1 MILSLETMFAY
12 TIFFS
17 SKPKY
22 IFEIALYL
30 SLHLKLASTMVSER
44 LLYQLDLPLHTKRYA
59 KTIYACI
66 IFFPSIEEILIL
78 INCLYFNSSSTR
90 FSSCPHP
97 VTVNFDSREGSH
109 GRSLPSRQE
118 GYKRKGRLQWLKIS
132 VIFILLLNT
141 FFK

>member
-12 TIFFS
+12 TIFLS

-78 INCLYFNSSSTR
+78 INCLYFNSSTTR
-90 FSSCPHP
+90 FRCCPHS

-118 GYKRKGRLQWLKIS
+118 GYKRKGTLQWPKI
-132 VIFILLLNT
+132 IMYHIYFISEY
-141 FFK
+141 FK